1 MNSAARGRCR
11 CPMLIS
17 VMADIAVTALRVLE
31 EHPPAS
37 VIAIPLL
44 SVSIEVVFI
53 AVLARLTLPDVRGAL
68 SPLP

>member
-1 MNSAARGRCR
+1 
-11 CPMLIS
+11 MLIS

>member
-1 MNSAARGRCR
+1 
-11 CPMLIS
+11 MLIS

-31 EHPPAS
+31 EHLAAS

-53 AVLARLTLPDVRGAL
+53 AVLARLTLLDVRGAL